1 MTWCVWPPPALY
13 RPYPGAAGLNA
24 VCPASGP
31 QGKEWEISQFG
42 KEMVCKWSRILNAK
56 MPRPDFFDEE
66 RDVDVEE
73 LTRQVGGKDTKCLHW
88 SQPDEGGSMIHFYE
102 TVGTRVPVLLENDDM
117 IYDFMSFARGGD
129 SAKESTYEVPS
140 QYKGERKCER
150 VAQDVGF
157 PYIHLVHTFI
167 RF

>member
-1 MTWCVWPPPALY
+1 MRKVQVKVWPPPALY

-66 RDVDVEE
+66 RDVDVWIFRTFTGPLRGISPQPVTEIRAGGGRSRHAPMVAEE
-73 LTRQVGGKDTKCLHW
+73 DLSCRPLSW
-88 SQPDEGGSMIHFYE
+88 P
-102 TVGTRVPVLLENDDM
+102 P
-117 IYDFMSFARGGD
+117 
-129 SAKESTYEVPS
+129 
-140 QYKGERKCER
+140 
-150 VAQDVGF
+150 
-157 PYIHLVHTFI
+157 
-167 RF
+167 